1 MPTHKRCRPCRRRW
15 RICPCTRSQ
24 RCWSQRWAW
33 LSAGRG
39 GSSISLWGERGLSPA
54 LTATYTDYPVGEVSA
69 YTHTV
74 AVRLRLLIKSC
85 VTVLSGL
92 LPGPWH
98 WAWWVPHRRWK
109 ELSLGPVVG
118 APSSGRE
125 SLHMFPASAQQAG
138 KSPSWRRSWPP
149 PPHKRRHWCHPSST
163 ASLDE
168 QPTSAS
174 LTFLFQPF

>member
-1 MPTHKRCRPCRRRW
+1 MQTLPQALTYLSVYSFTKMLIPALSMALCR
-15 RICPCTRSQ
+15 
-24 RCWSQRWAW
+24 
-33 LSAGRG
+33 AGRL
-39 GSSISLWGERGLSPA
+39 IHFPVRWERPLSCSDCNIHWLPCWW
-54 LTATYTDYPVGEVSA
+54 SKRI

-138 KSPSWRRSWPP
+138 RSPSWRRSWPP